1 MMGSVGLPELM
12 ILMAFSVFWLVPVAA
27 AIWALVTLARIR
39 AEPQTVQVKLDT
51 IERLLC
57 QPS

>member
-27 AIWALVTLARIR
+27 AIWALVTLSRIR
-39 AEPQTVQVKLDT
+39 AEQQTVQVKLDT
-51 IERLLC
+51 IERLLR